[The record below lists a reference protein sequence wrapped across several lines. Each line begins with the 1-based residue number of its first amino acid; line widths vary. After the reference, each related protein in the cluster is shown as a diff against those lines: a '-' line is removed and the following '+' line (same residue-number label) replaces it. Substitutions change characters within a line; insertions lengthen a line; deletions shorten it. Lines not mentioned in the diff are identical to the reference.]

1 MLLTNLALAGQEG
14 RPLSYSRNKSH
25 KYADISFDRV
35 LSGVERIVRAD
46 LATEHRAK
54 PGSRGW
60 QSTLYCTQALSDMFK
75 THGVRPVY
83 APAPPIILRSRKD
96 RSLMTLP
103 PMKQKL
109 RQIQRVNEML
119 DSLSVGLSE
128 TGVLRLEN
136 GLLLF
141 ERLEYDAWDR
151 PQLVQQRLR
160 LDRMAVRRVFT
171 SDTKHHGRFHC
182 PAQSLPGAAR
192 LAMTLNAEPVV
203 ELDFVSMHVA
213 LAYAALGVRMPDNPY
228 EVPGFTRDQ
237 GKRGLLTAFNAT
249 SPDAAVSALADARLG
264 KPVVRTHEE
273 AHRLLAALQARHPAI
288 ADANMLCSDAGMRL
302 MFQDS
307 QIMLTAVDRLI
318 AKGIPC
324 IPVHDSLVVSA
335 RFEGEAREALTFGW
349 YNQNPELTH
358 CDIEKKLQKP
368 LQYGR
373 GRVVS
378 APPPLLPEACLEVVE
393 WSSS

>member
-1 MLLTNLALAGQEG
+1 
-14 RPLSYSRNKSH
+14 
-25 KYADISFDRV
+25 
-35 LSGVERIVRAD
+35 
-46 LATEHRAK
+46 
-54 PGSRGW
+54 
-60 QSTLYCTQALSDMFK
+60 
-75 THGVRPVY
+75 
-83 APAPPIILRSRKD
+83 
-96 RSLMTLP
+96 
-103 PMKQKL
+103 
-109 RQIQRVNEML
+109 
-119 DSLSVGLSE
+119 
-128 TGVLRLEN
+128 
-136 GLLLF
+136 
-141 ERLEYDAWDR
+141 
-151 PQLVQQRLR
+151 
-160 LDRMAVRRVFT
+160 
-171 SDTKHHGRFHC
+171 
-182 PAQSLPGAAR
+182 
-192 LAMTLNAEPVV
+192 MTLNAEPVV

-358 CDIEKKLQKP
+358 CDIEKKPQKP